1 MTTPA
6 DQPLLSVRN
15 LVKDFGGA
23 AGRSPLKTK
32 SSIVHAVADVSF
44 DLPRGEV
51 LSLVGESGCGKSTT
65 GRCILRLI
73 EPTSGSVAFEGDEVT
88 TKSER
93 EMRAMRRN
101 MQIVFQ
107 DPFSSLH
114 PRRRIRDIVAEP
126 LIIHGMA
133 RDKARSAV
141 PSLLD
146 RVSLSPDHVD
156 KYPHELSGG
165 QRQRVG
171 IARALSLEPKLLILD
186 EPVSALD
193 VSIQAGVLR
202 LLEELRDELDL
213 TYLFI
218 AHDLSVVRHISNRT
232 AVMYLGKIVE
242 LGSVVDVF
250 ERPTHPYTKALLSAA
265 PIPDPHVESARARIV
280 LAGDVPSPSNPP
292 SGCHFR
298 TRCWRAEDRCRDEE
312 PLLIDHG
319 GGHLAACH
327 FPLDVS
333 VGVRVSADTMTTAT
347 AVGQSGSAR
356 DVGPATCSVDARFRG

>member
-15 LVKDFGGA
+15 LVKDFGDGA
-23 AGRSPLKTK
+23 GGSRLKAKTPV
-32 SSIVHAVADVSF
+32 VHAVADVSF
-44 DLPRGEV
+44 DLRRGEV

-65 GRCILRLI
+65 GRCILRLV
-73 EPTSGSVAFEGDEVT
+73 EPTSGSVLFEGEDVT

-93 EMRAMRRN
+93 EMRAVRKN

-126 LIIHGMA
+126 LIIHGMSRA
-133 RDKARSAV
+133 DAHAAV
-141 PSLLD
+141 PALLE
-146 RVSLSPDHVD
+146 RVSLAPQEAT
-156 KYPHELSGG
+156 KYPHEFSGG
-165 QRQRVG
+165 QRQRIG

-242 LGSVVDVF
+242 LGRVEEVF
-250 ERPTHPYTKALLSAA
+250 EHPTHPYTKALLSAA
-265 PIPDPHVESARARIV
+265 PIPDPRVESSRERIV
-280 LAGDVPSPSNPP
+280 LTGDVPSPSNPP
-292 SGCHFR
+292 SGCQFH
-298 TRCWRAEDRCRDEE
+298 TRCWRAEERCTVEP

-319 GGHLAACH
+319 GGHMAACH
-327 FPLDVS
+327 FPLETS
-333 VGVRVSADTMTTAT
+333 VLIRDSSGEADA
-347 AVGQSGSAR
+347 AWAR
-356 DVGPATCSVDARFRG
+356 RQQ

>member
-1 MTTPA
+1 MTPPA
-6 DQPLLSVRN
+6 DQPLLSVRH
-15 LVKDFGGA
+15 LVKDFGDV
-23 AGRSPLKTK
+23 AGRSRLKAKTPV
-32 SSIVHAVADVSF
+32 VHAVADVSF
-44 DLPRGEV
+44 DLRRGEV

-65 GRCILRLI
+65 GRCILRLV
-73 EPTSGSVAFEGDEVT
+73 EPTSGSVMFEGEELT

-93 EMRAMRRN
+93 DMRAVRKN

-126 LIIHGMA
+126 LIIHGMP
-133 RDKARSAV
+133 REKAHAAV
-141 PSLLD
+141 PGLLE
-146 RVSLSPDHVD
+146 RVSMQPHEAN
-156 KYPHELSGG
+156 KYPHEFSGG
-165 QRQRVG
+165 QRQRIG

-242 LGSVVDVF
+242 LGRVEDVF
-250 ERPTHPYTKALLSAA
+250 EHPVHPYTKALLSAA
-265 PIPDPHVESARARIV
+265 PIPDPRVEIGRERIV
-280 LAGDVPSPSNPP
+280 LTGDVPSPSDPP
-292 SGCHFR
+292 SGCQFH
-298 TRCWRAEDRCRDEE
+298 TRCWRAEERCREE
-312 PLLIDHG
+312 PPLLVDHG
-319 GGHLAACH
+319 GGHMAACH
-327 FPLDVS
+327 FPLE
-333 VGVRVSADTMTTAT
+333 T
-347 AVGQSGSAR
+347 AVTIRETIGEAEA
-356 DVGPATCSVDARFRG
+356 ATTGGTGASRT

>member
-1 MTTPA
+1 MTTIA
-6 DQPLLSVRN
+6 DQPLLSVQN
-15 LVKDFGGA
+15 LVKDFGG
-23 AGRSPLKTK
+23 GSSRLKGNTPV
-32 SSIVHAVADVSF
+32 VHAVADVSF
-44 DLPRGEV
+44 DLRRGEV

-65 GRCILRLI
+65 GRCILRLV
-73 EPTSGSVAFEGDEVT
+73 EPTSGSVVFEGDDIT

-93 EMRAMRRN
+93 ELRAVRKD

-126 LIIHGMA
+126 LIIHGMSREDAHA
-133 RDKARSAV
+133 RV
-141 PSLLD
+141 PALLE
-146 RVSLSPDHVD
+146 RVSLASHEAS
-156 KYPHELSGG
+156 KYPHEFSGG
-165 QRQRVG
+165 QRQRIG

-242 LGSVVDVF
+242 LGSVEDVF
-250 ERPTHPYTKALLSAA
+250 EHPTHPYTKALLSAA
-265 PIPDPHVESARARIV
+265 PIPDPQVEMGRERIV
-280 LAGDVPSPSNPP
+280 LTGDVPSPSNPP
-292 SGCHFR
+292 SGCQFH
-298 TRCWRAEDRCRDEE
+298 TRCWRAEDRCKEE
-312 PLLIDHG
+312 PPMLVDHG

-327 FPLDVS
+327 FPLEIPVS
-333 VGVRVSADTMTTAT
+333 IREPIAGAQATVGREPRA
-347 AVGQSGSAR
+347 
-356 DVGPATCSVDARFRG
+356 

>member
-1 MTTPA
+1 MTTPHEP
-6 DQPLLSVRN
+6 PLLSVRN
-15 LVKDFGGA
+15 LVKDFGGG
-23 AGRSPLKTK
+23 GRSPLKAG
-32 SSIVHAVADVSF
+32 SPVVHAVADISF
-44 DLPRGEV
+44 DLRRGEV

-73 EPTSGSVAFEGDEVT
+73 EPTSGSILFEGDEIT

-93 EMRAMRRN
+93 EMRAIRRHV
-101 MQIVFQ
+101 QIVFQ

-114 PRRRIRDIVAEP
+114 PRRRVRDIVAEP
-126 LIIHGMA
+126 LIIHGMRREEA
-133 RDKARSAV
+133 HAAV
-141 PSLLD
+141 PGLLE
-146 RVSLSPDHVD
+146 RVSLSADQAG
-156 KYPHELSGG
+156 KYPHEFSGG
-165 QRQRVG
+165 QRQRIG
-171 IARALSLEPKLLILD
+171 IARALSLNPKLLVLD

-242 LGSVVDVF
+242 LGGVEDVF

-265 PIPDPHVESARARIV
+265 PIPDPHVESGRARIV

-292 SGCHFR
+292 TGCHFH
-298 TRCWRAEDRCRDEE
+298 TRCWRVEDRCRTEE
-312 PLLIDHG
+312 PLLTDHG

-327 FPLDVS
+327 FPLEVP
-333 VGVRVSADTMTTAT
+333 VVVRASSD
-347 AVGQSGSAR
+347 SGA
-356 DVGPATCSVDARFRG
+356 P

>member
-6 DQPLLSVRN
+6 DPPLLSVRN
-15 LVKDFGGA
+15 LVKDFGGG
-23 AGRSPLKTK
+23 AGRLKGSSPV
-32 SSIVHAVADVSF
+32 VHAVADVSF
-44 DLPRGEV
+44 DLRRGEV

-73 EPTSGSVAFEGDEVT
+73 EPTSGSIRFEGDEIT

-93 EMRAMRRN
+93 EMRAMRRHV
-101 MQIVFQ
+101 QIVFQ

-114 PRRRIRDIVAEP
+114 PRRRVRDIVAEP
-126 LIIHGMA
+126 LIIHGMR
-133 RDKARSAV
+133 RDEAHAAV
-141 PSLLD
+141 PGLLE
-146 RVSLSPDHVD
+146 RVSLSADQAG
-156 KYPHELSGG
+156 KYPHEFSGG
-165 QRQRVG
+165 QRQRIG
-171 IARALSLEPKLLILD
+171 IARALSLNPKLLVLD

-242 LGSVVDVF
+242 LGDVEDVF
-250 ERPTHPYTKALLSAA
+250 ARPTHPYTKALLSAA
-265 PIPDPHVESARARIV
+265 PIPDPHVESGRARIV
-280 LAGDVPSPSNPP
+280 LTGDVPSPSNPP
-292 SGCHFR
+292 TGCHFH
-298 TRCWRAEDRCRDEE
+298 TRCWRVEDRCRTEE
-312 PLLIDHG
+312 PPLIDHG

-327 FPLDVS
+327 FPLEVPVAVRAATDADV
-333 VGVRVSADTMTTAT
+333 
-347 AVGQSGSAR
+347 
-356 DVGPATCSVDARFRG
+356 P